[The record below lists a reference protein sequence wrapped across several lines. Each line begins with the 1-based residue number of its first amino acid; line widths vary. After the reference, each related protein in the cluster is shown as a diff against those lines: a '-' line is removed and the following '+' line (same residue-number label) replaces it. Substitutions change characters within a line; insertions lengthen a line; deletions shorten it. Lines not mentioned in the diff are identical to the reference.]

1 MLTRVAT
8 LSECCSVKPGKRNA
22 RAHVAGTAMLTT
34 ARFDG
39 FSVLGTLVHEAME
52 SLEPTHPALFNR
64 LVEVYYDHIA
74 KRWLTVHE
82 SPGSVIDVTDGE
94 FSVVYSYGGKM
105 MVCL

>member
-8 LSECCSVKPGKRNA
+8 LSECCSVKPVKRNA

-52 SLEPTHPALFNR
+52 SLEPTHPALFRR
-64 LVEVYYDHIA
+64 LVEVQYENQ
-74 KRWLTVHE
+74 RWLTVHE